1 MRPIDISHALVPVA
15 GQEGMVRRRFWEK
28 VRRTLGRVPFLDR
41 AVAAYFAALDPA
53 TPRHAKATLFAALA
67 YFVMPVDLVPDFL
80 AGLGFT
86 DDGAVLLM
94 AIQTLAPYV
103 TERHIERA
111 RAALAREQQGAPAAP
126 A

>member
-1 MRPIDISHALVPVA
+1 MRPIDVSYALVPVV
-15 GQEGMVRRRFWEK
+15 GQERLVRRRFWDK

-67 YFVMPVDLVPDFL
+67 YFVMPADLIPDFI

-86 DDGAVLLM
+86 DDGAVLVM
-94 AIQTLAPYV
+94 ALQALAPYV
-103 TERHIERA
+103 GDRHLERA
-111 RAALAREQQGAPAAP
+111 RAALAREQRDGAAAG